1 MKIIGL
7 HLPYSLLIPIAIGR
21 KTVGLFFLLMLS
33 FSCGKD
39 KVIQLPEINHSE
51 ITEISD
57 VSAAYLFYDE
67 TKADSV
73 ELNRK
78 NLISST
84 NWLVNV
90 DKRLTLKQAIPH
102 IKFLQE
108 KKNASSHK
116 NENSKNYFTCS
127 DLSRKNLG
135 FVEFTDVVYHEE
147 SSLDYLKKISDLKL
161 FELNLITINFSP
173 KNKVIVFNSKSKNLH
188 INTNRNDFLD
198 IIKKSDSIKSKIY
211 LNFHKD
217 LSFNDYINIKHKLQN
232 LNLNYIKIPKDEFI
246 SNY

>member
-21 KTVGLFFLLMLS
+21 ETVGLFFLLMLS

-135 FVEFTDVVYHEE
+135 FVEFTDVVYSQEE
-147 SSLDYLKKISDLKL
+147 NCNVLSRKSKIKKTTTALISFQSINDIQIMYLSNEPIFKTLNIKALKDDIA
-161 FELNLITINFSP
+161 ETYNTQNNLIELI
-173 KNKVIVFNSKSKNLH
+173 L
-188 INTNRNDFLD
+188 DFDEGLLFQD
-198 IIKKSDSIKSKIY
+198 YISIKSTLSELNSENIIISKEELIY
-211 LNFHKD
+211 N
-217 LSFNDYINIKHKLQN
+217 
-232 LNLNYIKIPKDEFI
+232 
-246 SNY
+246 